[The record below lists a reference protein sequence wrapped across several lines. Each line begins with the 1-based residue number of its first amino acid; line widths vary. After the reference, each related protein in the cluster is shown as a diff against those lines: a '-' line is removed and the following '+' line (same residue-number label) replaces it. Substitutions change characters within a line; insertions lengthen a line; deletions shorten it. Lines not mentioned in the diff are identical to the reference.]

1 MRTSMRIASIASC
14 VAVAGSL
21 GACTTTR
28 TVAYTVPVPVATAPT
43 VVAQPAV
50 VTTPVA
56 VVEYGRIT
64 NIQYFPGGTAS
75 SRLNLP
81 GAIVGGVAGA
91 VIGNQVG
98 RAVGGRDATT
108 VLGGAA
114 GAVIGSQAGTT
125 TVVDTTYRITVQ
137 TDQGVL
143 RILDVPSSGD
153 LRIGDRVRIENSVI
167 YHS

>member
-1 MRTSMRIASIASC
+1 MSRKERPMRTSMRIATIASC
-14 VAVAGSL
+14 VAVAGAL

-43 VVAQPAV
+43 VVAAPAV
-50 VTTPVA
+50 ATSPVA
-56 VVEYGRIT
+56 VVEYGRVT

-98 RAVGGRDATT
+98 RV
-108 VLGGAA
+108 
-114 GAVIGSQAGTT
+114 
-125 TVVDTTYRITVQ
+125 
-137 TDQGVL
+137 
-143 RILDVPSSGD
+143 
-153 LRIGDRVRIENSVI
+153 
-167 YHS
+167 